1 MAKQM
6 PREEK
11 SADAGAAKGGA
22 EGFSPL
28 FLAVHSIREV
38 ERCVAGVEGV
48 VDARNVNLGALLA
61 LRGHSDLLDQVREED
76 RDNLWVTQIQAPG
89 KDFHHFFL
97 PYTAYAELKEVSE
110 EDGEMKVR
118 NFLKYVDTGEMS
130 PRCIRAYGVSTLR
143 KLQGYAHAVSYD
155 DMITMLKH
163 MLKKTPAAQVP
174 PNSDSAASALSAA
187 EQMPMPAAQAVPAA
201 QQSEDEWS
209 PSDMKDTVAKLS
221 DAVKDLTKVLSSV
234 AKETIRMADRRDSEE
249 LRKAKRERNEA
260 IDETEQLRRDLLV
273 KANKLQTLEDRAA
286 VELHRDLLAKA
297 NQRKES
303 EERAA
308 DSEKLQRDLVVKPNQ
323 RKESEGHECKPRR
336 RSARLQ
342 GLSPWRSW
350 N

>member
-1 MAKQM
+1 
-6 PREEK
+6 
-11 SADAGAAKGGA
+11 
-22 EGFSPL
+22 
-28 FLAVHSIREV
+28 
-38 ERCVAGVEGV
+38 
-48 VDARNVNLGALLA
+48 
-61 LRGHSDLLDQVREED
+61 
-76 RDNLWVTQIQAPG
+76 
-89 KDFHHFFL
+89 L
-97 PYTAYAELKEVSE
+97 PYTAYAELKDVSE
-110 EDGEMKVR
+110 EDGEMEVR
-118 NFLKYVDTGEMS
+118 NFLKYVDTGEMW

-143 KLQGYAHAVSYD
+143 KLQGYAYAVSYD
-155 DMITMLKH
+155 DMIIMLKH
-163 MLKKTPAAQVP
+163 MLKKTPKPAAQVL
-174 PNSDSAASALSAA
+174 PNSDSAASASSAA
-187 EQMPMPAAQAVPAA
+187 EQMPRAPRPAAQAVPAA
-201 QQSEDEWS
+201 KQSEDEWS
-209 PSDMKDTVAKLS
+209 PLDMKDTVAKLS
-221 DAVKDLTKVLSSV
+221 DAVKDLAKVLSSV
-234 AKETIRMADRRDSEE
+234 TKENIRMAERRDSEE
-249 LRKAKRERNEA
+249 LRKVKRERDEA

>member
-1 MAKQM
+1 M

-22 EGFSPL
+22 DAL
-28 FLAVHSIREV
+28 LA
-38 ERCVAGVEGV
+38 VEGV

-61 LRGHSDLLDQVREED
+61 MHGHADLLDQVREED

-89 KDFHHFFL
+89 KYFHLFFL
-97 PYTAYAELKEVSE
+97 PYTAYAELKDVSE
-110 EDGEMKVR
+110 EDGEMEVR
-118 NFLKYVDTGEMS
+118 NFLKYVDTGEMW

-143 KLQGYAHAVSYD
+143 KLQGYAYAVSYD
-155 DMITMLKH
+155 DMIIMLKH
-163 MLKKTPAAQVP
+163 MLKKTPKPAAQVL
-174 PNSDSAASALSAA
+174 PNSDSAASASSAA
-187 EQMPMPAAQAVPAA
+187 EQMPRAPRPAAQAVPAA
-201 QQSEDEWS
+201 KQSEDEWS
-209 PSDMKDTVAKLS
+209 PLDMKDTVAKLS
-221 DAVKDLTKVLSSV
+221 DAVKDLAKVLSSV
-234 AKETIRMADRRDSEE
+234 TKENIRMAERRDSEE
-249 LRKAKRERNEA
+249 LRKVKRERDEA

-286 VELHRDLLAKA
+286 VELHKDLLAKA